1 MNPRHR
7 QTRRTV
13 LKRIAAGAALGTL
26 GFPAVTRAQPAPVKL
41 GVLHPVSGALSYSG
55 TQSRAGA
62 LLAIDELNAAGGIKS
77 LGGAR
82 IEPLLA
88 DAQSRPEVGAAE
100 VDRLNEAGAAA
111 IVGPYASAIAIATTQ
126 AAARHNL
133 PHVVDVGTADQVVTR
148 GLANTFRFCPG
159 VSTVTNFGIDA
170 LKRIN
175 DAAGKPA
182 KTVFIVHEESAFGTN
197 TAKVLN
203 AELPKHGFE
212 VVETV
217 KHANPT
223 RDFANI
229 VLRIQAKKPD
239 IIIPANYYDEYVLL
253 VRTLR
258 QQRVQA
264 MGIYSIF
271 GGGASSYKFVK
282 DFSDAAAYVMDCN
295 HWFDP
300 RKAAALALK
309 EKTEKQGLFFTYEV
323 FLNYT
328 AVMYLADAL
337 ERAGSVAH
345 DALIASL
352 ASSTWDKHI
361 LPYGPTKFVNG
372 QNAGAKPAITQVLDR
387 DIKVIYPLAFSS
399 GNAVYPAPA
408 QKT

>member
-1 MNPRHR
+1 MTTTSRP
-7 QTRRTV
+7 TRRTV
-13 LKRIAAGAALGTL
+13 LKTGTAGVALATL
-26 GFPAVTRAQPAPVKL
+26 GFPGVLRAQAAPVKV
-41 GVLHPVSGALSYSG
+41 GVLHPVSGPLSYSG

-62 LLAIDELNAAGGIKS
+62 LMAIDEINAAGGIKS
-77 LGGAR
+77 LGGAKLQ
-82 IEPLLA
+82 PVLA
-88 DAQSRPEVGAAE
+88 DAQSKPDVGAAE
-100 VDRLNEAGAAA
+100 VDKLNEAGVAA
-111 IVGPYASAIAIATTQ
+111 IVGPYASAIAIATTA

-148 GLANTFRFCPG
+148 GLTNTFRFSPG
-159 VSTVTNFGIDA
+159 VSTIVNFGIDG
-170 LKRIN
+170 LTRIN
-175 DAAGKPA
+175 DQAGKPA

-203 AELPKHGFE
+203 EELPKHGFE

-223 RDFANI
+223 RDFSNI

-239 IIIPANYYDEYVLL
+239 LVIPANYYNEYVLL
-253 VRTLR
+253 TRTLR
-258 QQRVQA
+258 QQRVHA
-264 MGIYSIF
+264 MGIYSIL

-282 DFSDAAAYVMDCN
+282 DFPEAAGYVMDCN

-309 EKTEKQGLFFTYEV
+309 AKTEKKGLFFTYEV

-337 ERAGSVAH
+337 ERAKSTAH

-352 ASSTWDKHI
+352 ASSTLDKHI
-361 LPYGPTKFVNG
+361 LPYGPTKFING
-372 QNAGAKPAITQVLDR
+372 QNTGAKPAITQVLDR
-387 DIKVIYPLAFSS
+387 DIKVIYPHEFSS
-399 GNAVYPAPA
+399 GNVVFPVPA

>member
-1 MNPRHR
+1 MTTRSRP
-7 QTRRTV
+7 TRRTV
-13 LKRIAAGAALGTL
+13 LKTATAGMALGAL
-26 GFPAVTRAQPAPVKL
+26 GFPGVLRAQATPVKI
-41 GVLHPVSGALSYSG
+41 GVLHPVSGPLSYSG

-62 LLAIDELNAAGGIKS
+62 LMAIEEINAAGGIQS
-77 LGGAR
+77 LGGAKLQ
-82 IEPLLA
+82 PMLA
-88 DAQSRPEVGAAE
+88 DAQSKPDVGAAE
-100 VDRLNEAGAAA
+100 VDKLNEAGVAA

-148 GLANTFRFCPG
+148 GLTNTFRFCPG
-159 VSTVTNFGIDA
+159 VSTVVDFGIDA
-170 LKRIN
+170 LTRIN
-175 DAAGKPA
+175 DAAGRPV
-182 KTVFIVHEESAFGTN
+182 KTVFIVHEESAFGSN

-203 AELPKHGFE
+203 DELPKRGLE

-223 RDFANI
+223 RDFSNI

-239 IIIPANYYDEYVLL
+239 LIIPANYYDEYVLL
-253 VRTLR
+253 TRTLR
-258 QQRVQA
+258 QQRVYA
-264 MGIYSIF
+264 KGIYSIL

-282 DFSDAAAYVMDCN
+282 EFPDAAAYVMDCN

-309 EKTEKQGLFFTYEV
+309 EKTEKKGLFFTYEV

-337 ERAGSVAH
+337 ERAKSVDN
-345 DALIASL
+345 DAFNASL

-372 QNAGAKPAITQVLDR
+372 QNTGAKPAITQVLDH
-387 DIKVIYPLAFSS
+387 DIKVVYPLEFSS
-399 GNAVYPAPA
+399 GNAVFPMPERKA
-408 QKT
+408 

>member
-1 MNPRHR
+1 MKPISHP
-7 QTRRTV
+7 TRRTL
-13 LKRIAAGAALGTL
+13 LKGATAGAALGTL
-26 GFPAVTRAQPAPVKL
+26 GFPAVLRAQAAPIKI
-41 GVLHPVSGALSYSG
+41 GVLHPISGALSYSG

-62 LLAIDELNAAGGIKS
+62 LMAIDELNAAGGIKS
-77 LGGAR
+77 LGGAK

-88 DAQSRPEVGAAE
+88 DAQSRPDVGAAE
-100 VDRLNEAGAAA
+100 VDKLNEAGVAA

-148 GLANTFRFCPG
+148 GLTNTFRFCPG
-159 VSTVTNFGIDA
+159 VSTVTDFGINA
-170 LKRIN
+170 LTRIN

-203 AELPKHGFE
+203 EELPKHGFE

-223 RDFANI
+223 RDFSNI

-239 IIIPANYYDEYVLL
+239 IIVPANYYNEYVLL

-258 QQRVQA
+258 QQRVHA
-264 MGIYSIF
+264 MGIYSIL

-282 DFSDAAAYVMDCN
+282 DFPDAAAYVMDCN

-309 EKTEKQGLFFTYEV
+309 AKTEKKGLFFTYEV

-337 ERAGSVAH
+337 ERAKSTAH

-372 QNAGAKPAITQVLDR
+372 QNTGARPAITQVLDR
-387 DIKVIYPLAFSS
+387 DIKVIYPLEFSS
-399 GNAVYPAPA
+399 GNVVYPAPT